1 MIDMKYVNLALLTVN
16 CNCYVWYINNVYV
29 PFFNVNLNVVIG
41 DNVHN
46 IYHIREVNKIITS
59 YIFFLTINQHL
70 CSFIIGKVQ
79 KDNQTVNSCSTNI

>member
-1 MIDMKYVNLALLTVN
+1 VIDMKYVNVALLTVN

-46 IYHIREVNKIITS
+46 IYHITEVNKIIT
-59 YIFFLTINQHL
+59 
-70 CSFIIGKVQ
+70 
-79 KDNQTVNSCSTNI
+79 